1 MATTNQ
7 AFKVKY
13 GITVEGTGAGQ
24 IKFTATE
31 FLTAGILTNN
41 SSGVIGTTV
50 TPTGL
55 TSINGITISGSSGT
69 FLVSGNIGTSVQAYD
84 ADLTSIAALTGDG
97 LIRKTAGVWGMDSTV
112 YLTSA
117 VTSVGATAPVASSGG
132 NTPTISLNSGY
143 GDTLNPYASKT
154 ANYVLA
160 APNGS
165 AGVPSFRALV
175 TADLP
180 AAPSVTNS
188 LILKADTGT
197 TEGTDLYTFNGSAA
211 KTLNIV
217 GGTNITIAKVAGQW
231 TINGAASG
239 VTTLSFGTTGLTPNS
254 ATSGA
259 ITVAGTL
266 VAANGGTGQ
275 SVYAVGDIL
284 YASTTTALSKLTVGT
299 SSQVLIGGTTPAW
312 GAVALGGTMV
322 SGTLLVGNGGTGTTT
337 GSITGTG
344 ALTFTAGGTNTNVNL
359 VPNGTGTVDVA
370 SKKITNV
377 ATPTVGTD
385 AANKQ
390 YVDDARTGLDAKASV
405 RAASTATVTVTY
417 NATGG
422 TSARGQITAAPNTLD
437 GVTLAANDRI
447 LLKDQSTGA
456 QNGIWVVSTLGTG
469 ANGVWDRATDFDSDA
484 EVTAGAYVWVEEG
497 TANLDSAW
505 VLTTSN
511 PIIVGGA
518 SGTALTWVLFS
529 SAGSLIAGAGMTK
542 TGNAL
547 DVVTAS
553 SARIVVNA
561 DNIDLATVSQSN
573 TTAGPTGSFV
583 SSVTVDSYG
592 RVTGQ
597 NTTSHTLATTAVA
610 GIASFSSSQF
620 TVTTGAVS
628 LTSLAGSVI
637 NSGVV
642 GATYGGTGVNN
653 GSNTITLAGNIS
665 TAGAFTTAGAF
676 GLTLTTTALTNATI
690 PSGTVTLVDL
700 ASAQSLTNKKLGS
713 LTTNGFVTTSGSDGT
728 LSVTVPGTGVSTFI
742 TTPSAANFAS
752 TLAAGDKTGTGKVV
766 FDASPTLTGTPLAPT
781 AVVGTNTTQIATT
794 AYVKAEIAATTGTV
808 SGTASI
814 TGNTPTVI
822 SGVGFAT
829 GTYSSAEY
837 IVKTNYTTNS
847 EISKILLTIDY
858 PAAGAQ
864 PNVYLTEY
872 SNIQTG
878 GTSIAAITATVTGS
892 TSNWTV
898 NLQVTPVA
906 SSGTTTVKVIGT
918 LLAS

>member
-1 MATTNQ
+1 M
-7 AFKVKY
+7 
-13 GITVEGTGAGQ
+13 
-24 IKFTATE
+24 
-31 FLTAGILTNN
+31 
-41 SSGVIGTTV
+41 
-50 TPTGL
+50 
-55 TSINGITISGSSGT
+55 
-69 FLVSGNIGTSVQAYD
+69 
-84 ADLTSIAALTGDG
+84 
-97 LIRKTAGVWGMDSTV
+97 
-112 YLTSA
+112 
-117 VTSVGATAPVASSGG
+117 
-132 NTPTISLNSGY
+132 
-143 GDTLNPYASKT
+143 
-154 ANYVLA
+154 
-160 APNGS
+160 
-165 AGVPSFRALV
+165 
-175 TADLP
+175 
-180 AAPSVTNS
+180 
-188 LILKADTGT
+188 
-197 TEGTDLYTFNGSAA
+197 
-211 KTLNIV
+211 
-217 GGTNITIAKVAGQW
+217 
-231 TINGAASG
+231 
-239 VTTLSFGTTGLTPNS
+239 
-254 ATSGA
+254 
-259 ITVAGTL
+259 
-266 VAANGGTGQ
+266 
-275 SVYAVGDIL
+275 
-284 YASTTTALSKLTVGT
+284 
-299 SSQVLIGGTTPAW
+299 
-312 GAVALGGTMV
+312 
-322 SGTLLVGNGGTGTTT
+322 
-337 GSITGTG
+337 
-344 ALTFTAGGTNTNVNL
+344 
-359 VPNGTGTVDVA
+359 
-370 SKKITNV
+370 
-377 ATPTVGTD
+377 
-385 AANKQ
+385 
-390 YVDDARTGLDAKASV
+390 
-405 RAASTATVTVTY
+405 
-417 NATGG
+417 
-422 TSARGQITAAPNTLD
+422 
-437 GVTLAANDRI
+437 
-447 LLKDQSTGA
+447 
-456 QNGIWVVSTLGTG
+456 
-469 ANGVWDRATDFDSDA
+469 
-484 EVTAGAYVWVEEG
+484 
-497 TANLDSAW
+497 
-505 VLTTSN
+505 
-511 PIIVGGA
+511 
-518 SGTALTWVLFS
+518 
-529 SAGSLIAGAGMTK
+529 
-542 TGNAL
+542 
-547 DVVTAS
+547 
-553 SARIVVNA
+553 
-561 DNIDLATVSQSN
+561 
-573 TTAGPTGSFV
+573 
-583 SSVTVDSYG
+583 
-592 RVTGQ
+592 
-597 NTTSHTLATTAVA
+597 
-610 GIASFSSSQF
+610 
-620 TVTTGAVS
+620 TTGAVS